1 MANNGYDSSSSD
13 ETGANIIFLE
23 MFENYQR
30 KKAAKKEKTSM
41 VVHGGTS
48 SQRRTIPRDR
58 VSAHENLFENYFS
71 NHPLYPLSDFRNR
84 FRMRRELF
92 NRIMEQI
99 VPFDD
104 YFKQKPDTT
113 GKLGFSPQVKI
124 TAAMRMLAYSTTANL
139 NDDYLK
145 IVETTSFEA
154 CKRFYHAVN
163 NLYGAEYLHKSTDVL
178 RVRYYLNG
186 KQYKQ
191 DYYLADGIYPKWN
204 TIVQSFSD
212 PQGRQHQLFS
222 MMQEAYR
229 KDVERAFG
237 ILQARFAVVAM
248 SAYQWYREDIW
259 EVLKTCIILHNMII
273 EDEGDQD
280 DITPAE
286 DTPYHVEEAL
296 VPHEH
301 GSHNI
306 QLESINRSIINYPT
320 IHYNLRFDIIQH
332 LLEQYGT

>member
-58 VSAHENLFENYFS
+58 VSAHENLFQNYFS
-71 NHPLYPLSDFRNR
+71 NHPLYPPSNFRNR

-113 GKLGFSPQVKI
+113 GKLGFSPQVKM
-124 TAAMRMLAYSTTANL
+124 TAAMRMLAYGTAADL

-145 IVETTSFEA
+145 IADTTSFEA
-154 CKRFYHAVN
+154 CKRFCHAVN
-163 NLYGAEYLHKSTDVL
+163 NLYGAEYLRKPT
-178 RVRYYLNG
+178 R
-186 KQYKQ
+186 
-191 DYYLADGIYPKWN
+191 ADLQKLLQKAEERGFPGMLGSLDCMHWN
-204 TIVQSFSD
+204 IAV
-212 PQGRQHQLFS
+212 G
-222 MMQEAYR
+222 QE
-229 KDVERAFG
+229 V
-237 ILQARFAVVAM
+237 AR
-248 SAYQWYREDIW
+248 
-259 EVLKTCIILHNMII
+259 LL
-273 EDEGDQD
+273 
-280 DITPAE
+280 P
-286 DTPYHVEEAL
+286 
-296 VPHEH
+296 
-301 GSHNI
+301 
-306 QLESINRSIINYPT
+306 LE
-320 IHYNLRFDIIQH
+320 
-332 LLEQYGT
+332 